1 MARQNHQVR
10 EVPSRSCSRDGCELR
25 ENQLIGHDA
34 VRSLSPGPQRTCQDA
49 PLLTRME
56 PIHREREQAGGR
68 QCADKR
74 MQNRGDFLN
83 GKTQNGDSSK
93 GLKSIAHE
101 VQTHA
106 MLI

>member
-1 MARQNHQVR
+1 M
-10 EVPSRSCSRDGCELR
+10 SRSRCRDGCKLR
-25 ENQLIGHDA
+25 ENQLIGHDT
-34 VRSLSPGPQRTCQDA
+34 VRSQSPGPHRTCQDA
-49 PLLTRME
+49 PLLTRMG
-56 PIHREREQAGGR
+56 PIQQERERAGSR

-83 GKTQNGDSSK
+83 GKIQNGDSSK

>member
-1 MARQNHQVR
+1 MTAGR
-10 EVPSRSCSRDGCELR
+10 EIQKRTDWPRHDGS
-25 ENQLIGHDA
+25 H
-34 VRSLSPGPQRTCQDA
+34 SPGPRRTCQDA
-49 PLLTRME
+49 GLLTRME
-56 PIHREREQAGGR
+56 PIQRQRERAGSR

-83 GKTQNGDSSK
+83 GKTQNGNSSK